1 MKFKTFYSLF
11 YRHRF
16 KKASFVRR
24 LYLSIILPFK
34 YSYNYF
40 FLEKKLDLRLFA
52 RKNPFL
58 FDKSLD
64 FLFEYFNSD
73 KGEKYTNQYTHP
85 SKKNKI
91 KIQAHGYSRFYQ
103 DIFYPIKNKEL
114 NIIEIG
120 SFYGNASAALF
131 FYFKNSKIYGAD
143 INPDMFRYKSDRVE
157 SFHVDSSSLSS
168 IKNEII
174 NKKIKFDIIIEDAS
188 HMLKDQIISLFYLF
202 PTLNKGGY
210 FIVEELDFPE
220 TREDM
225 RINHQ
230 FPDLKTILLSIL
242 EKKDFKSPYIDE
254 KTKKYFLDN
263 IEFIKIF
270 RGNMNEIAIIKKN
283 KNLK

>member
-1 MKFKTFYSLF
+1 MNFKTFYSLF

-16 KKASFVRR
+16 KKASFIRK
-24 LYLSIILPFK
+24 LYLSIILPIK

-40 FLEKKLDLRLFA
+40 FLEKKINLNSFA
-52 RKNPFL
+52 IKNPFL
-58 FDKSLD
+58 FNKDLD

-73 KGEKYTNQYTHP
+73 KGEKYINQYTQP

-91 KIQAHGYSRFYQ
+91 KIQAHGYSKFYQ
-103 DIFYPIKNKEL
+103 DIFYPIKNEKL

-157 SFHVDSSSLSS
+157 SFYVNSSSLSS

-174 NKKIKFDIIIEDAS
+174 NKNIKFDIIIEDAS
-188 HMLKDQIISLFYLF
+188 HMLKDQIISIFYLF
-202 PTLNKGGY
+202 PILNKGGY

-225 RINHQ
+225 RTSNDIS
-230 FPDLKTILLSIL
+230 DLKNILINIL

-254 KTKKYFLDN
+254 KSKKYFLDN
-263 IEFIKIF
+263 IESIKIF
-270 RGNMNEIAIIKKN
+270 RGNMNEVAIIKK
-283 KNLK
+283 K

>member
-1 MKFKTFYSLF
+1 MNFKTFYSLF

-16 KKASFVRR
+16 KKASIIRKF
-24 LYLSIILPFK
+24 YLSIILPFK

-40 FLEKKLDLRLFA
+40 FLEKKMNLNSFA
-52 RKNPFL
+52 IKNPFL
-58 FDKSLD
+58 FDKDLN

-73 KGEKYTNQYTHP
+73 KGEKYINQYTQP

-91 KIQAHGYSRFYQ
+91 KIQAHGYSKFYQ
-103 DIFYPIKNKEL
+103 DIFYPIKNEKL

-143 INPDMFRYKSDRVE
+143 INPDMFRYKSDRVK
-157 SFHVDSSSLSS
+157 SFYVNSSSLSS
-168 IKNEII
+168 IRNELI
-174 NKKIKFDIIIEDAS
+174 NKNIKFDIIIEDAS

-202 PTLNKGGY
+202 PVLNKGGY

-225 RINHQ
+225 RVNHHA
-230 FPDLKTILLSIL
+230 PDLKTILKSIL
-242 EKKDFKSPYIDE
+242 KKKDFNSKYIDE
-254 KTKKYFLDN
+254 KTKKYFLEN
-263 IEFIKIF
+263 VEFIKIF
-270 RGNMNEIAIIKKN
+270 KGNMNEIAIMKK
-283 KNLK
+283 K